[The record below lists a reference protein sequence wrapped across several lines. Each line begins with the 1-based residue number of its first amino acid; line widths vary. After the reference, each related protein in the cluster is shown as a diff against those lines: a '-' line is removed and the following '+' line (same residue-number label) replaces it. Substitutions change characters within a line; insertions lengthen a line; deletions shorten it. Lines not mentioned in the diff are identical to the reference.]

1 MFLYVSKQ
9 TFRKLYGYITR
20 ELLGLSIRNFQGISL
35 HEHKH
40 IGRLSNLHW
49 CTFKSTK
56 SQKYYKNLTDINPL
70 SAKLTTWP
78 NTLKQFVGNLPTN
91 CLSAFDHFVILTL
104 KRIIIIF
111 ILLCTRFCI
120 NNKSQPTDYLTH
132 FPDMPFFTYNPNGGI
147 YFKGQIIDMK
157 LTTNRSSHS

>member
-20 ELLGLSIRNFQGISL
+20 ELLGLRIRNFQGISL

-91 CLSAFDHFVILTL
+91 CLSVFDHFLGLAL
-104 KRIIIIF
+104 KGLKLESQIWKYLHYGIIITAENEICMCRNQIMVDSKLSF
-111 ILLCTRFCI
+111 SWNMLL
-120 NNKSQPTDYLTH
+120 YLIW
-132 FPDMPFFTYNPNGGI
+132 FMG
-147 YFKGQIIDMK
+147 
-157 LTTNRSSHS
+157 